1 MAKELRST
9 RIVDY
14 FQTLEDPRRDRN
26 KRHTLI
32 DILVVTIVGVLCGAE
47 GWEEIELYGR
57 EKEAWLR
64 KYLELPHGIPS
75 HDTLR
80 RVFLRLKPEELQR
93 CFQQWVEVLRGSCEE
108 DIVAIDGKT
117 VRGSGDEAKR
127 QGPLHLVSAWSQESR
142 LVLGQV
148 KTKEK
153 SNEITAIP
161 QLLDLLELKGCIVTI
176 DAMGCQKDISTKI
189 KKEKKAEY
197 VFAVKENQPKLWED
211 IRWFYQDLDLEK
223 DVQAGFADHEHTVD
237 KDHGRLEV
245 RDYYISEEL
254 DWLKPALGDWTGIK
268 SIGMVVSR
276 RRVKGKESMQK
287 RDYLSSLPADA
298 QQFARAVRSHWG
310 IENSLH
316 WVLDVEFREDS
327 SRLRAEASPENM
339 SILRKIALNLVRRDL
354 SSKLSLHLRRR
365 KAGLNNDYLEKL
377 LFAPLSSFPP
387 RAQNNV

>member
-1 MAKELRST
+1 MEKAVAST
-9 RIVDY
+9 RIMEH
-14 FQTLEDPRRDRN
+14 FQDLEDPRRDRN

-32 DILVVTIVGVLCGAE
+32 DILVVTIIGVLCGAE
-47 GWEEIELYGR
+47 GWEELELYGR

-64 KYLELPHGIPS
+64 KFLELPHGIPS

-80 RVFLRLKPEELQR
+80 RVFLRLKPEELHR
-93 CFQQWVEVLRGSCEE
+93 CFQHWVEALRGSPAT

-127 QGPLHLVSAWSQESR
+127 RGPLHLVSAWSRETR

-176 DAMGCQKDISTKI
+176 DAMGCQKSISEKI

-197 VFAVKENQPKLWED
+197 VFAVKENQPKLWEE
-211 IRWFYQDLDLEK
+211 IRWFFQDLDVEK
-223 DVQAGFADHEHTVD
+223 DVQEGLAEHEHTVD
-237 KDHGRLEV
+237 KDHGRLEI

-254 DWLKPALGDWTGIK
+254 DWLQPELADWTGIK

-276 RRVKGKESMQK
+276 RILKGKESMHK
-287 RDYLSSLPADA
+287 RYYLSSLPADA
-298 QQFARAVRSHWG
+298 QQFAQAVRSHWG

-316 WVLDVEFREDS
+316 WVLDVEFREDA
-327 SRLRAEASPENM
+327 SRLRAESSPENM
-339 SILRKIALNLVRRDL
+339 AILRKIALNLVRRDM

-377 LFAPLSSFPP
+377 LFAPPSAFPP
-387 RAQNNV
+387 RAQDKV